1 MVPADGLSFNFH
13 SGFHGFVTEFRKLF
27 LKFVLVIK
35 QRIQMYHSPYKN
47 IFDCVRQTMRAE
59 GIGAFYRSYLT
70 QVSMN
75 IPFQCS
81 HLITYDYMQ
90 TIFNPKR
97 QYDPLSHSISGAI
110 AGAVAAG
117 LTTPLDVCKT
127 LINTQECCN
136 PLDPCDANKADRTKI
151 EKLRLII
158 QQKQLPDRAKSLGD
172 AIKIIYHTNG
182 MSGFFKG
189 IVPRVV
195 FQIPGTAISW
205 SVYEFFKFY
214 LKNNR
219 PNYFD

>member
-1 MVPADGLSFNFH
+1 
-13 SGFHGFVTEFRKLF
+13 
-27 LKFVLVIK
+27 
-35 QRIQMYHSPYKN
+35 
-47 IFDCVRQTMRAE
+47 MRAE

-90 TIFNPKR
+90 AMFNPERK
-97 QYDPLSHSISGAI
+97 YDPLSHSLSGAI

-136 PLDPCDANKADRTKI
+136 PMDPCEPNKEDRLKVEKI
-151 EKLRLII
+151 RSIIREKG
-158 QQKQLPDRAKSLGD
+158 LPDRAKTLVD
-172 AIKIIYHTNG
+172 AVKIIYHTNG
-182 MSGFFKG
+182 IKGFFKG
-189 IVPRVV
+189 VVPRVV
-195 FQIPGTAISW
+195 FQIPGTAVSW

-219 PNYFD
+219 PNNSD